1 MLISLSLST
10 HNSKNITARFFLRI
24 NIHTHREQE
33 QQQHVTLSHARD
45 KKERERELKREFRV
59 QKYAY
64 PSVIIVLAIVNLI
77 PVSGVELFLWWLLG
91 GRRILLLLLL
101 RHHHYSLFSQI
112 KEG

>member
-1 MLISLSLST
+1 M
-10 HNSKNITARFFLRI
+10 NRDVFAAAAAITTRRRRRRRRSGIEHFDRSVGRARR
-24 NIHTHREQE
+24 H
-33 QQQHVTLSHARD
+33 S
-45 KKERERELKREFRV
+45 
-59 QKYAY
+59 

>member
-1 MLISLSLST
+1 MIRDVFAAAAA
-10 HNSKNITARFFLRI
+10 ITTRRRRRRSGIEHFDRSVGRARR
-24 NIHTHREQE
+24 H
-33 QQQHVTLSHARD
+33 S
-45 KKERERELKREFRV
+45 
-59 QKYAY
+59 

-91 GRRILLLLLL
+91 GRRILLLLL